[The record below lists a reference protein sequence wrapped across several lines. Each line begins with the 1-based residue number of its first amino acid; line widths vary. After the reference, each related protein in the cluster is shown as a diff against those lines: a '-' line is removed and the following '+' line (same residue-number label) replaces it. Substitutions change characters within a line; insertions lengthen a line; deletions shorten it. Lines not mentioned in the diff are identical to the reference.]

1 MLTANGG
8 VVLKTITPEKSGVS
22 SAKIQEYIEYL
33 EENHISTHSIIMM
46 RGDDIFFENYWKPF
60 NADFKHRMYSVSK
73 SLVGLAVGF
82 LEQDGLID
90 LDKEIQEYFPKECK
104 AQKDENMRRQ
114 TVRDML
120 MMSTAKQDRYWFS
133 DKPADRVQYYFEHL
147 GSESRPGGLF
157 FRYDSTGSFVL
168 GALVERIVGKPFME
182 YLRDKMFREI
192 GVSDG
197 AYCLKSPG
205 GHSWGDSAV
214 ICTPRDMLKIA
225 RFTMNGGSWNGKQL
239 LNRDYVTTAT
249 SKLID
254 NDYLNEGLSNNM
266 GYGYLIWRTL
276 DNSFFFN
283 GMGSQLAIC
292 VPDKDI
298 IMMYNA
304 DTQGSDPTAR
314 EMIIQGFFRMIVRP
328 AADEALPEDAVAH
341 KALLDYAESLELFS
355 AKGRKVSPLAEKIHG
370 VTYAMGDNPMGISK
384 VRFDFTDEGG
394 VLSYVN
400 AQGDK
405 QLPFGLCANVFGE
418 FPQDGYA
425 DEMACVPGNRR
436 YACAASA
443 AWVDNTKLHL
453 KVQIIDK
460 YFGVL
465 DAVFAFKG
473 DCCSIVMNKT
483 AEDFLSEY
491 QGMATGFA
499 VK

>member
-1 MLTANGG
+1 MQY
-8 VVLKTITPEKSGVS
+8 ITPEQAGVS
-22 SAKIQEYIEYL
+22 SAKIKEYIEYL
-33 EENHISTHSIIMM
+33 EENRIATHDIIMM
-46 RGDDIFFENYWKPF
+46 RGNDIFFEHYRKPF
-60 NADFKHRMYSVSK
+60 TADFKHRMYSVSK
-73 SLVGLAVGF
+73 SVVSLAVGF
-82 LEQDGLID
+82 AVQDGLID
-90 LDKEIQEYFPKECK
+90 LDKEIQEYFPEECK

-114 TVRDML
+114 TVRNML

-133 DKPADRVQYYFEHL
+133 DKPADRVQYYFEHP
-147 GSESRPGGLF
+147 GTESRPGGLF
-157 FRYDSTGSFVL
+157 FRYDSSGSFVL
-168 GALVERIVGKPFME
+168 GALVERLTGMPFME
-182 YLRDKMFREI
+182 YLREKLFREI
-192 GVSDG
+192 GVSDD
-197 AYCLKSPG
+197 AYCLKCPG

-214 ICTPRDMLKIA
+214 ICTPMDMLRIA

-239 LNRDYVTTAT
+239 LDREYVTAAT

-254 NDYLNEGLSNNM
+254 NGYLNDHQTNTM

-298 IMMYNA
+298 IMMDNA
-304 DTQGSDPTAR
+304 DTQGRDPHTR
-314 EMIIQGFFRMIVRP
+314 DIIMEQFFRLIVRP
-328 AADEALPEDAVAH
+328 AAEDSLPEDAVAY
-341 KALLDYAESLELFS
+341 KALLGYADTLELLYVV
-355 AKGRKVSPLAEKIHG
+355 GDTQSPLAEKVGG
-370 VTYAMGDNPMGISK
+370 VTYAFTDNNPMGITK
-384 VRFDFTDEGG
+384 VRFDFTDKGG

-400 AQGDK
+400 AQGEK
-405 QLPFGLCANVFGE
+405 TLPFGIGGNVFGE

-443 AWVDNTKLHL
+443 AWTDDTKLNL
-453 KVQIIDK
+453 KVQIIDT

-465 DAVFAFKG
+465 DAVFAFKD

-483 AEDFLSEY
+483 AEDFLGEY
-491 QGMATGFA
+491 QGVATGYA